1 MKLSRRAVTA
11 YGFVLIAVLLAMLG
25 VTVFGQLSPETKRA
39 IFFVGLILLLLR
51 FAMRMILQR
60 QERIEREDKQKT
72 QS

>member
-25 VTVFGQLSPETKRA
+25 VTVFGQLSPETKRG

-51 FAMRMILQR
+51 IAMRMILQR
-60 QERIEREDKQKT
+60 QERMEREDRRK
-72 QS
+72 SEI